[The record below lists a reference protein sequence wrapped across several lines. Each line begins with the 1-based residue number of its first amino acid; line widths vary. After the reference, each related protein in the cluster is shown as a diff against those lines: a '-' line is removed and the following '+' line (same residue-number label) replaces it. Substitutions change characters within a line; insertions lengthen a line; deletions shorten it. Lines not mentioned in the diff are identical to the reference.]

1 MKQELIRKEK
11 TGRSNYI
18 RFISLL
24 SEQRFYR
31 VLVFNEMGDVFSS
44 TNTGSGIID
53 RNRNISEISWLS
65 DAAAAKGKVV
75 LVPPHEDRWGLRGSE
90 KVFSLA
96 RKIQGGNFGYIEV
109 QNEAEKLES
118 VLYVPD
124 ANVKVIVYLPDGR
137 IFMSRKNFRSSLRII
152 FLTCRKVLQTG
163 TDKGD
168 YRIAAVHTSEK
179 SAIRAAVV
187 QDSQGMFADMKQVVL
202 LSAF

>member
-1 MKQELIRKEK
+1 MGTSRFRK
-11 TGRSNYI
+11 S
-18 RFISLL
+18 
-24 SEQRFYR
+24 
-31 VLVFNEMGDVFSS
+31 VFSC
-44 TNTGSGIID
+44 
-53 RNRNISEISWLS
+53 
-65 DAAAAKGKVV
+65 K
-75 LVPPHEDRWGLRGSE
+75 
-90 KVFSLA
+90 
-96 RKIQGGNFGYIEV
+96 KIQGGNFGYIEV

-137 IFMSRKNFRSSLRII
+137 IFYESEKFPEQFTDHI
-152 FLTCRKVLQTG
+152 FNMQEKFLQTG